1 MGIVSQRF
9 SPVPARLIFFM
20 LQDIISA
27 TAAPPLTGLLEELE
41 GCT

>member
-27 TAAPPLTGLLEELE
+27 SATAAPPLTGLL
-41 GCT
+41 